1 MSDPTWDVDLGQGV
15 VVLVVASL
23 VFLTLGVLSGAEG
36 RVVDPIVI
44 VNLDETPVLARV
56 TVKKVSNLFK
66 YAEKLTMIR
75 LRLLLVRIGY

>member
-15 VVLVVASL
+15 VVLVVASF
-23 VFLTLGVLSGAEG
+23 VFLALGVLSGAEG